1 VFRGHAFRERVAAA
15 EDRGRRAGTRAKR
28 PGCYTSP
35 RGNDDDEATRDAL
48 PGCGEKV
55 TPEQRLE
62 QYRYNHEIF
71 PVAAKTL
78 YDAEGQPTLLVDLQV
93 ANQGGEALEHLT
105 VLVQV
110 FGPGGEEKASQRVT
124 LDLSGVQPGI
134 GARVSAL
141 LPGIELLDDD
151 EVTVELETGLSP
163 EDLRGLP
170 EYAAVSEV
178 S

>member
-1 VFRGHAFRERVAAA
+1 MTNRHAMLVLVVVLAAVIL
-15 EDRGRRAGTRAKR
+15 
-28 PGCYTSP
+28 
-35 RGNDDDEATRDAL
+35 L

-110 FGPGGEEKASQRVT
+110 FGPGGEEKSSKRVT

-141 LPGIELLDDD
+141 LPGVELLDDD

-170 EYAAVSEV
+170 EYAAVAEV